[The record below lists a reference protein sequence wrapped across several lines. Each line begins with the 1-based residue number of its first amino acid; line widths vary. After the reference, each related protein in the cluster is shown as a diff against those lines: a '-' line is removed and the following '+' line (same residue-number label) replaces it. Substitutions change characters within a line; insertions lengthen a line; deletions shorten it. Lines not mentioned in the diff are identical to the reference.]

1 MIMSGLIFILIC
13 LIIGKILSRLTNPQ
27 ELIRSLNLLVVRV
40 ALPSLILDK
49 IHTINLGGDAF
60 FPILAPWVGFL
71 IAVIAIYAVK
81 IFIPISKV
89 TTGCLIVLCGT
100 SNTSFVG
107 FPLIRAL
114 LGEEALNTAII
125 VDQSNLIILFTLGIL
140 AANIYSGK
148 SVNIKQMLF
157 RILIYPPV
165 VALILGI
172 FLRPF
177 PYPEAVQ
184 YTLSTFSGM
193 LTPLTML
200 SIGCSLS
207 LPRDKSM
214 IKLISIGLTI
224 KLILMPVAVILLALF
239 VFTNVSPLTATVSVM
254 QVGMAPM
261 VMAVIIA
268 ADKNLNPELANFL
281 TSIGIPISFITA
293 IVWNLLLPL
302 TFSSDY

>member
-1 MIMSGLIFILIC
+1 MSGLIFIFVCITV
-13 LIIGKILSRLTNPQ
+13 GKILSRLTNPQ

-40 ALPSLILDK
+40 ALPALILDK
-49 IHTINLGGDAF
+49 IHTINLAGDAF
-60 FPILAPWVGFL
+60 FPIATPWIGF
-71 IAVIAIYAVK
+71 IVAVASIYFIKLFVPMSK
-81 IFIPISKV
+81 I
-89 TTGCLIVLCGT
+89 TTGCLILLCGT

-107 FPLIRAL
+107 FPLVHAL

-125 VDQSNLIILFTLGIL
+125 VDQSNLIVLFTLGIL
-140 AANIYSGK
+140 VANLYSGK
-148 SVNIKQMLF
+148 SVDVKQMLI
-157 RILIYPPV
+157 RILVYPPV

-172 FLRPF
+172 LLRPF
-177 PYPEAVQ
+177 AYPEAVQ
-184 YTLSTFSGM
+184 YTLSTFGSL

-214 IKLISIGLTI
+214 IKFISIGLTI
-224 KLILMPVAVILLALF
+224 KLILMPLMIALLAMF
-239 VFTNVSPLTATVSVM
+239 VFTTLTPLTAAVSIM

-293 IVWNLLLPL
+293 VLWNILLPFAQA
-302 TFSSDY
+302 TAH